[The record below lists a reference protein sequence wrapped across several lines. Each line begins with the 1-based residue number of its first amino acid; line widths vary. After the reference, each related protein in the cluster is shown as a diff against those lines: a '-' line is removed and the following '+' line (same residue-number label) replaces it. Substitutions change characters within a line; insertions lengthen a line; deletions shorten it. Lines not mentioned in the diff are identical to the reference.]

1 MSTRKYPPAAAPAA
15 KPRANTKAKV
25 TKPAPSARKKAP
37 AKTQKA
43 PASSQKVVPA
53 KTQKAPAKT
62 QKASAEN
69 QKASAKTQKGPAK
82 TQKAPAKTEKAPA
95 AKSQKAPA
103 RTQKTPAKAPKVPAK
118 KSAAATKPA
127 APAPKSNKRKRDD
140 EIEDA
145 SAPKTAPASKR
156 QKAQP
161 KKAAPASKRAA
172 QAPETNKREH
182 SSNDDEAAAA
192 TSRAKK
198 AKQAK
203 PLIKGAVI
211 NEPPTDRL
219 KVYVFG
225 EGSAGELGLGT
236 APTAIDVKRPRL
248 NPNLDAEKVGVVQ
261 IVAGGMHCIAL
272 TADNKILTWGVND
285 DGALGRE
292 TQSGNKYVSMDD
304 AASDDSETNGLND
317 RESVPMEP
325 DWSTTQIADG
335 TRWVQVAAGDSTCF
349 ALTDDGRVYG
359 WGTFRGNKGDFGFT
373 TIVDKAWRPMLLP
386 ELKNI
391 TNIIAGANHAIALDK
406 SGAAWSWGA
415 GEQSQLGRKTVERTN
430 ETQRNTLIPR
440 QFGLPKGPKNG
451 IASIS
456 TGGYHSFAISRN
468 GNVYSWGLNNMG
480 QTGHPENAGED
491 GAAIHNANIVASLK
505 GKNVTSIVGGAK
517 HSVAATANGECF
529 VWGSMKQG
537 ESGIPRDDLNDLP
550 EDILMK
556 VYDENK
562 KVTYPAILLQ
572 PTKIDDIDGAVTNV
586 AANSDTSIAVT
597 KEGKAY
603 SWGFSGNYQTGTGS
617 DDTEVEA
624 TMIDN
629 TAIREQI
636 VTGAGVGGQFGFLT
650 VKA

>member
-1 MSTRKYPPAAAPAA
+1 MSTRKNTPAAAPAA
-15 KPRANTKAKV
+15 RPRANTKAKV
-25 TKPAPSARKKAP
+25 TKPAPPARKKAP

-43 PASSQKVVPA
+43 PATSQKAAPTKTQKAPAKPQKVPAAKSQKATA
-53 KTQKAPAKT
+53 KTQKAPAK
-62 QKASAEN
+62 
-69 QKASAKTQKGPAK
+69 
-82 TQKAPAKTEKAPA
+82 
-95 AKSQKAPA
+95 
-103 RTQKTPAKAPKVPAK
+103 APKAPAK
-118 KSAAATKPA
+118 KSATAAKPA

-140 EIEDA
+140 ETEDA
-145 SAPKTAPASKR
+145 SAPKTAPV
-156 QKAQP
+156 
-161 KKAAPASKRAA
+161 
-172 QAPETNKREH
+172 
-182 SSNDDEAAAA
+182 
-192 TSRAKK
+192 
-198 AKQAK
+198 KQAK

-211 NEPPTDRL
+211 NQPPTDRL

-349 ALTDDGRVYG
+349 ALTDDGRLYG

-373 TIVDKAWRPMLLP
+373 ITVDKAWRPMLLP

-440 QFGLPKGPKNG
+440 QFGLPRGPKNG

-456 TGGYHSFAISRN
+456 TGGYHSFAISKN

-480 QTGHPENAGED
+480 QTGHTENAGED
-491 GAAIHNANIVASLK
+491 GAAIHNAKIVASLK
-505 GKNVTSIVGGAK
+505 GKDITSIVGGAK
-517 HSVAATANGECF
+517 HSVAATADGECF

-537 ESGIPRDDLNDLP
+537 ESGIPRNDLNDLP

-556 VYDENK
+556 VYDDNK

-586 AANSDTSIAVT
+586 AANSDTSIVVT

-636 VTGAGVGGQFGFLT
+636 VIGAGVGGQFGFLT
-650 VKA
+650 